1 MKIKTS
7 DIMVCRELS
16 VDGDWV
22 ARMAYYSEEK
32 SLLMSKKIIDMF
44 LTEVKMLHKHR
55 HIRAGQPAR
64 GGE

>member
-16 VDGDWV
+16 VDNDWV
-22 ARMAYYSEEK
+22 GRMVYYSEEK

-55 HIRAGQPAR
+55 NIRAEKPAR
-64 GGE
+64 GDK